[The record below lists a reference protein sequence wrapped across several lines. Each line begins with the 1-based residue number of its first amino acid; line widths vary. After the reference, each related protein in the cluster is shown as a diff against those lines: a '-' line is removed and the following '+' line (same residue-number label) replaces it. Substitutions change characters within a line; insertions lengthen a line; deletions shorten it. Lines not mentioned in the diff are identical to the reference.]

1 MGCYL
6 VTGGAGFI
14 GSHLVDRLLATGH
27 QVRVLDNL
35 STGRIENLPTEA
47 QLVVADV
54 RSKAAIVDALD
65 GVDGV
70 FHLAAVASVMRCNEA
85 WRDCHEI
92 NLGATVTLLDACRDR
107 EPTLPFVYA
116 SSAAVYGDQEITPL
130 HERLTPA
137 PLGPYGADKAACE
150 LQARAAANVHGMRT
164 FGLRFFNVFGP
175 RQAPDDAYAGVIT
188 IFQGRARSGLPMRV
202 HGDGLQS
209 RDFVYVGDVV
219 ECLLRAMNSLEA
231 AERRLRRSR
240 QRGHGTGDHHPRTR
254 RGDRRAVGYAAIRR
268 TRAGTAGRDP
278 PFPGL
283 GRASAAVARLS
294 PELLPKRGLE
304 ALP

>member
-14 GSHLVDRLLATGH
+14 GSHLVERLLVTGC

-35 STGRIENLPTEA
+35 STGRIENLPAEA
-47 QLVVADV
+47 ELVVADV
-54 RSKAAIVDALD
+54 RSQAAILDALD

-70 FHLAAVASVMRCNEA
+70 FHLAAVASVMRCNDA

-219 ECLLRAMNSLEA
+219 ECLLRAMNSLEGRSGACAEVANVATGQATTIRELAEAIA
-231 AERRLRRSR
+231 ARWGARPFVEHGPERPGEIRHSLGSVEHLLRLLDFRPNCSL
-240 QRGHGTGDHHPRTR
+240 
-254 RGDRRAVGYAAIRR
+254 
-268 TRAGTAGRDP
+268 RAGLET
-278 PFPGL
+278 
-283 GRASAAVARLS
+283 
-294 PELLPKRGLE
+294 LP
-304 ALP
+304 